1 MKNCVYFFDT
11 NSKVVYEILLDI
23 LVLRVHRGKPVVQVN
38 KMHLTIRKVV
48 QQKNAQKFIVSE
60 QKVG

>member
-23 LVLRVHRGKPVVQVN
+23 LVLRVHRGKLI

-48 QQKNAQKFIVSE
+48 QQQNAQKFIVSE